1 MKIYNPFYDLHIIS
15 YKIVLCLYN
24 IIKNHMYYI
33 KFNSNVM
40 GILQNKTQVN
50 SYENIESF
58 LLFTAYFSLNFFFC
72 SWFIAILSFFLI
84 EKKK

>member
-1 MKIYNPFYDLHIIS
+1 MD
-15 YKIVLCLYN
+15 
-24 IIKNHMYYI
+24 YI
-33 KFNSNVM
+33 EFNSNVM

-84 EKKK
+84 EKKEREKKNKQKVKQKKK